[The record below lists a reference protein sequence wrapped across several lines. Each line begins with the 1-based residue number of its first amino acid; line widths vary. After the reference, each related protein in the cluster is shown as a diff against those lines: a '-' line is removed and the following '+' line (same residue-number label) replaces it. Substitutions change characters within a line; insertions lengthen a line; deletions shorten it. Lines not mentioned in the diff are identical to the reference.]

1 MKERVCHNS
10 DIKALKQRL
19 LRARDIGNAGVRL
32 MSESVADIES
42 AIDAVSQPEGLQKL
56 KTIPVEELNAR
67 KAGIR
72 INLLRDAG
80 YTDMYSI
87 CMATQDT
94 LSRIYGIGDQMAAK
108 AKEIARSVSIEVCN
122 SVKLKIS
129 TDHKTEEYSRLV
141 TAVAEHM
148 RAKEILPKCEQVL
161 AMLPSDIDG
170 ELEKLTPAKNGVKWF
185 FTGGAKKDAATE
197 AFNRLKAAADAID
210 ASGLLMQIN
219 GTGLVGGRVDG
230 IAAGAG
236 AAVAGATGGAASSG
250 SGATGGASGAAGGSG
265 ASSASGAVA
274 SGKAVLGLPP
284 ITIAD
289 AWADFA
295 NRPVEYYNILEGIAP
310 DRFDS
315 SEDGYGLSDEIRE
328 SVENTPVDLTGLKCT
343 LRGYQIWG
351 VKYILRQKRVL
362 LGDEM
367 GLGKTIQALAA
378 MVSLRN
384 GVPAEQPKP
393 AVAEPAMTS
402 EKTEMEGVASAAA
415 EPAPEVAVGTP
426 TQPQQE
432 VLTMPTMQQPAIAPA
447 VEEVEQPVQES
458 APAVTVE
465 GAPAASEVQAET
477 PVQESA
483 PAAEEARPKRF
494 LVICPAS
501 VIVNWCRE
509 VEAKSDLKAYNMHDA
524 QRESAFRAWTEKGGV
539 AVTNFE
545 SLESRFRVDDEFP
558 IDMVIVD
565 EAHYIKNIAAKR
577 SQNVLKLCD
586 HTDRILFMTG
596 TPLENRVDE
605 MVGLMGHLQKEV
617 AQEAKSF
624 SVTTYADDFKRKI
637 SPVYYRRRRNDVLSE
652 LPELTDIKEWCDM
665 TKEDEQAYENDVLEG
680 SFMDVRRVS
689 WRNADYLNTSAK
701 VTRLREIVQ
710 DAADDARKVLVFSFF
725 LDTLEKVKTVFGE
738 SCIGVI
744 NGAVPVEERQNIV
757 DAFEAAAPGSVL
769 AAQIQSGGTGLNIQ
783 SASVVVLCE
792 PQYKPST
799 ENQAIGRAHRMGQ
812 TRDVLVHRL
821 LCPNTV
827 DERML
832 ELVEAKQ
839 AEFDTFADESS
850 AAERDA
856 DLEKS
861 GVDVNQ
867 GVVVGEAVGESVAAG
882 VAGAEAAVAAVSGA
896 ENGAAPVAEAVAT
909 KAAAS
914 LDSSDKG
921 ELDQASLNKIFAD
934 EKARILAK
942 REREAQMNA
951 APEQAAPETSATEVT
966 MPAQIEAAVT
976 APSVAAPTAA
986 QVAAVE
992 QIAAAEA
999 APQAAPQQTS
1009 EKPVQ
1014 AAPMAAVEQVAA
1026 VEAPPQAEPVAP
1038 VETTSVSEVET
1049 IATPE
1054 VAQEVARTVLF
1065 CRYCGSKIPVDSIFC
1080 NQCGKDIR

>member
-170 ELEKLTPAKNGVKWF
+170 ELEKLTPAKSGMKWF
-185 FTGGAKKDAATE
+185 FTGGAKKDAATD

-230 IAAGAG
+230 GSA
-236 AAVAGATGGAASSG
+236 G
-250 SGATGGASGAAGGSG
+250 SGATGTVP
-265 ASSASGAVA
+265 SA
-274 SGKAVLGLPP
+274 KAVLGLPP

-384 GVPAEQPKP
+384 GVPAASEVQ
-393 AVAEPAMTS
+393 AET
-402 EKTEMEGVASAAA
+402 
-415 EPAPEVAVGTP
+415 
-426 TQPQQE
+426 
-432 VLTMPTMQQPAIAPA
+432 
-447 VEEVEQPVQES
+447 PVQES

-465 GAPAASEVQAET
+465 SAPAASEVPAVT

-524 QRESAFRAWTEKGGV
+524 NRDSAFGAWEKDGGV
-539 AVTNFE
+539 AVTNYE
-545 SLESRFRVDDEFP
+545 SLESRFRVDDDFD

-577 SQNVLKLCD
+577 SQNVLRLCD

-617 AQEAKSF
+617 AQEAKTF

-738 SCIGVI
+738 QCIGVI

-812 TRDVLVHRL
+812 TRDVMVHRL
-821 LCPNTV
+821 LCPDTV

-867 GVVVGEAVGESVAAG
+867 GVVVGESVGETVAAG
-882 VAGAEAAVAAVSGA
+882 VAGAEAAVASASGA
-896 ENGAAPVAEAVAT
+896 QTGAAQAAEPVAT
-909 KAAAS
+909 KVSAS

-951 APEQAAPETSATEVT
+951 APVAATSETSATEVA

-976 APSVAAPTAA
+976 APSVA
-986 QVAAVE
+986 QVEEVVAAPMAADE
-992 QIAAAEA
+992 QVAAAEA

-1014 AAPMAAVEQVAA
+1014 AAPMAAVEQVVA
-1026 VEAPPQAEPVAP
+1026 VETPPQAEPVTP
-1038 VETTSVSEVET
+1038 VETTPVSEVET
-1049 IATPE
+1049 IPTPE